1 MHVSIA
7 VTTTIII
14 LFVVAAHAART
25 LTVQEAEVSE
35 TGSGQEL
42 RQLPSLNPEEEEEEE
57 IDHPVSVLTSCSS
70 SQSA

>member
-42 RQLPSLNPEEEEEEE
+42 RQLPSLNPEEEEEE